1 MKKRSIKSNAFF
13 NSMKEFLNIAA
24 PFITFPYV
32 TRVLMP
38 DNLGKVQFAASIITV
53 FTYFASLG
61 IPFYGVRRIAQV
73 RDNMEQRSRVFR
85 ELLLIEI
92 IATFVVYGVFLLSL
106 VYVEEFNRE
115 MVLYLIMGTRI
126 VLKIFGFEWFF
137 KGMEEYKFMAYRKL
151 LAKVVGIILI
161 FTFIKTPDDYVL
173 YGSVSVITLVIS
185 RILNYWNLKKLI
197 VKVPL
202 KELKPSEH
210 FAKASYFFLLY
221 FSTKLYHNVDKIM
234 LGFISGH
241 TSVGFY
247 VTANKLINIIKTV
260 FISFTAVLIPR
271 FTNLVYR
278 GKWDKL
284 KPIAQK
290 SLQVIFFLSFPAMI
304 GLYLLSHEIIM
315 VFGGEKYLSA
325 VMTMRVLLPI
335 MVILPLSSF
344 VGKQLLI
351 SMNKDRIV
359 ISTVF
364 ASLLLNV
371 LLNAF
376 LIPRYQQNGA
386 AAASVAAELFILI
399 VEITWG
405 WQYLKRVE
413 LKIRP
418 VFIYILASAVMSVF
432 VYFLKTVFLMGLPS
446 LPIVLISSAAGAA
459 VYTLFLIIVK
469 ESIFVPMIGKMIRKR
484 LPTRT

>member
-13 NSMKEFLNIAA
+13 NSMKEFLDIAA

-73 RDNMEQRSRVFR
+73 RDDMEKRSRVFR
-85 ELLLIEI
+85 ELLSIEI
-92 IATFVVYGVFLLSL
+92 VATVAVYAIFLLSL
-106 VYVEEFNRE
+106 FYVEEFNRE
-115 MVLYLIMGTRI
+115 IVLYMIMGTRI
-126 VLKIFGFEWFF
+126 ILKIFGFEWFF
-137 KGMEEYKFMAYRKL
+137 KGMEEYKFMAFRKL
-151 LAKVVGIILI
+151 TAKVVGIILI
-161 FTFIKTPDDYVL
+161 FTFIKTPDDYIL
-173 YGSVSVITLVIS
+173 YGSVSVITLMIS
-185 RILNYWNLKKLI
+185 RMLNYWNLKKLI

-202 KELKPSEH
+202 KELNPSEH

-234 LGFISGH
+234 LGFMSGH

-290 SLQVIFFLSFPAMI
+290 SLQVIFFLPFPAMI
-304 GLYLLSHEIIM
+304 GLYLLSYEIIM

-344 VGKQLLI
+344 IGKQLLI

-359 ISTVF
+359 LSTIF
-364 ASLLLNV
+364 ASLLLNI

-376 LIPRYQQNGA
+376 LIPRFQQNGA
-386 AAASVAAELFILI
+386 AAASVAAELFIFAVELI
-399 VEITWG
+399 WG

-413 LKIRP
+413 LKIKP
-418 VFIYILASAVMSVF
+418 IFIYILASFIMSVF
-432 VYFLKTVFLMGLPS
+432 VYFLKTTFLSDLSALPV
-446 LPIVLISSAAGAA
+446 LLISSAAGAL
-459 VYTLFLIIVK
+459 VYALFLILVK
-469 ESIFVPMIGKMIRKR
+469 ESVFVPMIAKDNS
-484 LPTRT
+484 

>member
-1 MKKRSIKSNAFF
+1 MKKKSIKSNAFF

-61 IPFYGVRRIAQV
+61 IPFYGVRRIAQA
-73 RDNMEQRSRVFR
+73 RDNMKERSRVFR
-85 ELLLIEI
+85 ELLFIEI
-92 IATFVVYGVFLLSL
+92 IATLIVYAVFILSL
-106 VYVEEFNRE
+106 FFVEEFNRE

-137 KGMEEYKFMAYRKL
+137 KGMEEYKFMAFRKL
-151 LAKVVGIILI
+151 TAKVVGIILI
-161 FTFIKTPDDYVL
+161 FTFIRTPDDYIL
-173 YGSVSVITLVIS
+173 YGSVSVITLIIS

-202 KELKPSEH
+202 KELHPSDH
-210 FAKASYFFLLY
+210 FKKASYFFLLY

-234 LGFISGH
+234 LGFMSGH

-271 FTNLVYR
+271 FTNLIHH
-278 GKWDKL
+278 GKWDKV
-284 KPIAQK
+284 KPVAQK
-290 SLQVIFFLSFPAMI
+290 SLQVIFFLSFPAMM
-304 GLYLLSHEIIM
+304 GLYLLSHDIIM

-344 VGKQLLI
+344 IGKQLLI

-359 ISTVF
+359 ITTVF
-364 ASLLLNV
+364 ISLLFNII
-371 LLNAF
+371 LNAF

-399 VEITWG
+399 VELIWG
-405 WQYLKRVE
+405 WQFLKKVE
-413 LKIRP
+413 LKISP
-418 VFIYILASAVMSVF
+418 IFIYILGSAVMSVF
-432 VYFLKTVFLMGLPS
+432 VYFFKSIFLADLPS
-446 LPIVLISSAAGAA
+446 LVVVLIASGAGAA
-459 VYTLFLIIVK
+459 VYAAFLILTGEKV
-469 ESIFVPMIGKMIRKR
+469 FVPMIRKMIAKR
-484 LPTRT
+484 LPG